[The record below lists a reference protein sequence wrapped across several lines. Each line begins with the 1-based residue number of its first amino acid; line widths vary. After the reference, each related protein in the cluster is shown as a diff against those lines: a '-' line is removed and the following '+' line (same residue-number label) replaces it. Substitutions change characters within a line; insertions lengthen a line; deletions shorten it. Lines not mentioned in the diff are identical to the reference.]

1 MDDLTKMFDRYEEFK
16 KNDIDEELL
25 INTYDRVISKQNM
38 LLNDYEDL
46 NRERN
51 EKQKILERF

>member
-1 MDDLTKMFDRYEEFK
+1 MFDRYEEFK
-16 KNDIDEELL
+16 KNNIDEELL

-51 EKQKILERF
+51 EKQKILERL